1 MHQLFSVL
9 LGLHR
14 GRPEHGNWV
23 ITCLKGAWE
32 KILGERLAAVCRPVR
47 VNNSELV
54 VEILDREWE
63 KALESIRPDLVQKLR
78 IATGD
83 EIKTLSFSLQ
93 SAVRSRQ

>member
-1 MHQLFSVL
+1 
-9 LGLHR
+9 
-14 GRPEHGNWV
+14 
-23 ITCLKGAWE
+23 
-32 KILGERLAAVCRPVR
+32 